1 MAVQDADSILRR
13 QGDAQMAEALITDE
27 MIASMRARA
36 GTELR
41 IDHSVYN
48 EEATALALKR
58 FAGGIGDPN
67 PLWLDEEAAARGPFG
82 RLAGPPSFVLG
93 CFSGLQFGWPGL
105 GSFHSATSLSLL
117 EPVLLGDTIKASCRY
132 VGFAG
137 PKPSRFAGQM
147 VIDEFEN
154 IYENQHG
161 RVVARVGWHVINYE
175 RGAARKRIVG
185 SDLELPHRWT
195 TQEVEAVE
203 AEVEQEEPR
212 GLNPRWW
219 EDVKVGDS
227 DIHLTKGPISMTD
240 EVAFVAGGGAP
251 IPRLEAHRSAL
262 LSYRKHPA
270 WSFRDPTSCALEPIY
285 AVHYNKQAALAMGV
299 PLQYDVGFQRQCWH
313 LHLLSDWMGN
323 AGWIKSANAEY
334 RGFVY
339 HGDVVRLRGEV
350 IAKRVDS
357 EGEEVVDLI
366 TSAMNQRGEN
376 VMPGRATVA
385 LPRRDG
391 DSSPASRR
399 VRERGQKST
408 GLRDEVA
415 H

>member
-1 MAVQDADSILRR
+1 
-13 QGDAQMAEALITDE
+13 
-27 MIASMRARA
+27 
-36 GTELR
+36 
-41 IDHSVYN
+41 
-48 EEATALALKR
+48 
-58 FAGGIGDPN
+58 
-67 PLWLDEEAAARGPFG
+67 
-82 RLAGPPSFVLG
+82 
-93 CFSGLQFGWPGL
+93 
-105 GSFHSATSLSLL
+105 
-117 EPVLLGDTIKASCRY
+117 
-132 VGFAG
+132 
-137 PKPSRFAGQM
+137 M

-175 RGAARKRIVG
+175 RGSARKRVAD

-195 TQEVEAVE
+195 TQEVEAIE
-203 AEVEQEEPR
+203 ADVEQEEPR
-212 GLNPRWW
+212 GVMPRWW
-219 EDVKVGDS
+219 EDVEVGDS

-262 LSYRKHPA
+262 LSYRRHPA

-313 LHLLSDWMGN
+313 LHLLSDWMGDE
-323 AGWIKSANAEY
+323 GWIKSASAEY

-366 TSAMNQRGEN
+366 TSAVNQRGEN

-385 LPRRDG
+385 LPRRNG
-391 DSSPASRR
+391 DSSPAARR

-408 GLRDEVA
+408 VRRDEA
-415 H
+415 GR